1 MPEPMI
7 LICGTG
13 RSGTSAVARLLHEA
27 GISVGHDLIPADEH
41 NAEGYFEERR
51 LVMVNEAILAAAGL
65 HEWFATAS
73 RAELL
78 TVAHTFAAEMMEL
91 AERATP
97 AWKDPRFCWTLEA
110 WLEVLPERPRV
121 IVCLRSPGEVVAS
134 TMRYYGL
141 EGDEARRAAEHVWRA
156 QGERLLEVIE
166 SYGLDVLAVEYASLI
181 ADPQSAVG
189 PIARFAGRRLDPAF
203 IRQDLRHHR
212 EETAP
217 ELIPLYNRLAAL
229 GERWRATPGGARSA

>member
-1 MPEPMI
+1 MI

-41 NAEGYFEERR
+41 NAEGYYEERQ
-51 LVMVNEAILAAAGL
+51 LVAVNEAILAGAGL
-65 HEWFATAS
+65 HEWFSTAS
-73 RAELL
+73 RDELL
-78 TVAHTFAAEMMEL
+78 SVAHGFATEMLEL
-91 AERATP
+91 AAAATP

-121 IVCLRSPGEVVAS
+121 VVCLRSPAEVIAS

-141 EGDEARRAAEHVWRA
+141 AGDEAVRAGEHVWRV

-166 SYGLDVLAVEYASLI
+166 AYGLDALAVEYAALI
-181 ADPQSAVG
+181 AEPAAAVT
-189 PIARFAGRRLDPAF
+189 PIARFVGRNLDAGF

-212 EETAP
+212 EAPSAELTA
-217 ELIPLYNRLAAL
+217 LYDRLAAL
-229 GERWRATPGGARSA
+229 GDRWRATPGGALSA